1 MQASAIVGS
10 IFGGPTAG
18 IIADSWGRKVSLTL
32 NVLPYLVGYF
42 IVLTT
47 YLIQEPTS
55 FKVILILGRGITGIG
70 LGWSFTI
77 VPVRYQNINVVVF

>member
-1 MQASAIVGS
+1 MVGS

-18 IIADSWGRKVSLTL
+18 IIADKLGRKASLTL

-42 IVLTT
+42 TVLTT
-47 YLIQEPTS
+47 YLIQEPTT
-55 FKVILILGRGITGIG
+55 FKVILILGRGITGMG

-77 VPVRYQNINVVVF
+77 VPVRHKIDGL